1 MLGRWVPGMMV
12 TGSVTV
18 TLNSPDVGTITWCMG
33 ICAESPMAAPSSVA
47 EVVFAPQ
54 STSKVVAVP
63 GADGLGDTVIL
74 GVCEAMAGAA
84 LASIGQQP
92 ARRTRSTPREQNSA
106 SARHPPDGHA
116 RTLGYSGFPF
126 AACGKLTAHWL
137 GITNRRALRLRDYSL
152 TTCSPRAA
160 SAAAG
165 SSTAITA

>member
-33 ICAESPMAAPSSVA
+33 ICAESPMAAPSGVV
-47 EVVFAPQ
+47 EVVSAPQ

-84 LASIGQQP
+84 LASISRP
-92 ARRTRSTPREQNSA
+92 ATSAPHTQHAARAELSKRTA
-106 SARHPPDGHA
+106 PP
-116 RTLGYSGFPF
+116 
-126 AACGKLTAHWL
+126 
-137 GITNRRALRLRDYSL
+137 
-152 TTCSPRAA
+152 
-160 SAAAG
+160 
-165 SSTAITA
+165 